1 MTFVSDE
8 IESQPAPQR
17 AATGDAIADA
27 VWRQAVDALALAVAN
42 YVTLMDPELIVIG
55 GGMAAAGD
63 DLFCPLRHRLEA
75 HVRFGEPPAVV
86 AARLRE
92 EAGRYGAAIGAW
104 RAAGLDGVDDTR
116 LSGWQLP
123 R

>member
-27 VWRQAVDALALAVAN
+27 
-42 YVTLMDPELIVIG
+42 
-55 GGMAAAGD
+55 
-63 DLFCPLRHRLEA
+63 
-75 HVRFGEPPAVV
+75 
-86 AARLRE
+86 
-92 EAGRYGAAIGAW
+92 
-104 RAAGLDGVDDTR
+104 DDTR
-116 LSGWQLP
+116 LSAWQLQ